1 MTLPELCIRRPVMT
15 TLFMVSLVVG
25 GVFGYRLL
33 AVAAL
38 PRVDFPTINI
48 SAALPGASPETMA
61 ASVATPIERQLAT
74 IAGITSMTSSS
85 AAGTTSITV
94 QFDLGRNIDAAALDV
109 QTALAAAQ
117 RFLPHEMPAPPSF
130 RKVNPADAPVLFMTL
145 YSDTLPLS
153 TVHEYADTLL
163 AQQISQI
170 DGVAQVQVFG
180 AQKFA
185 VRVRLD
191 PEAAAARGVSISDI
205 QSAIA
210 AAASSTPIGVMAGPK
225 QTLTLDMGMQTA
237 DAEPYKRVIVAW
249 RNGAP
254 IRLEEVARVENGVEN
269 ERIAGWFNAIRS
281 INLAV
286 YRQPEANTIDVVDA
300 VKKRIPDFRQQIPA
314 GIGIQILMDRS
325 VSIRDSVQAVQTTL
339 IEAIALVVLV
349 IFLFL
354 RNGRATIIPS
364 LALPL
369 SIVATFA
376 VMWALNFSINNM
388 TLLALV
394 LCVGFV
400 VDDAIVVLENIYRY
414 VERGMPPFQAALK
427 GSREIGFT
435 ILSMTLSLV
444 AVFIPV
450 LFMGGVVG
458 RVFREFAVTI
468 SVAILVSGFVS
479 LTLTPML
486 CARMLKP
493 IDHKKKPGALFRL
506 SERMF
511 DAWLAG
517 YRRSLDFV
525 LRHRPATLGVTFL
538 TLGIAIGLYAWIP
551 KGFFPV
557 EDTGF
562 ISGTVEAAT
571 DISFTAMSERQQQV
585 AEIVRRDPDVD
596 YVLSIAGA
604 TFVSRTT
611 NTGRLFIALKPREER
626 KQSAFEIMQR
636 LRRSV
641 TQTPGVQVFFQP
653 VQNISVGGVISKSQ
667 YQYTLQSADTAVLY
681 ETAPRLQDVLAELPQ
696 LRDVTSDLQ
705 ITNPQLS
712 IDVDRDKLRAMGV
725 TDAELRNTLYT
736 SFGTREVGTLYTAT
750 NQFPIITEVEP
761 RFQRDATDLSK
772 VYLRGS
778 AGQVIPFDSVASIR
792 RTVGPLQVAHQQLQ
806 PAVTIS
812 FNLAP
817 NVALGEAVDAIRQA
831 ERTANVP
838 ATVATGFQGTAQVFR
853 DSLSNQP
860 LLLLAAVI
868 VIYIVLGILYESFI
882 HPITILSGLPSAGIG
897 ALLTLILFGLEL
909 SVIAII
915 GVVMLI
921 GIVKKNAIMMVD
933 FAIERRKQGMEAIEA
948 IREAALLRFRP
959 IMMTTMAAIFGTLP
973 IALGEGAGAELR
985 RPLGIAV
992 VGGLIFS
999 QLLTLYITPVIY
1011 LYLDRFDRKIAK
1023 AIGEDEPELGPV
1035 AADKKDKRPVAA
1047 E

>member
-15 TLFMVSLVVG
+15 TLMMVSLIVA

-48 SAALPGASPETMA
+48 AAQLPGASPETMA

-85 AAGTTSITV
+85 AAGATSITV
-94 QFDLGRNIDAAALDV
+94 QFELSRDIDAAALDV

-117 RFLPHEMPAPPSF
+117 RWLPSEMPAPPSF
-130 RKVNPADAPVLFMTL
+130 RKVNPADAPVLFLTL
-145 YSDTLPLS
+145 YSETLPLS

-170 DGVAQVQVFG
+170 SGVAQVQVFG
-180 AQKFA
+180 GQKYA

-191 PEAAAARGVSISDI
+191 PEAAAARGISTAEI
-205 QSAIA
+205 QAAIT
-210 AAASSTPIGVMAGPK
+210 AAASNTPVGVLSGP
-225 QTLTLDMGMQTA
+225 TRNLTLDMGAQKA
-237 DAEPYKRVIVAW
+237 DAAIYRRIIVAW

-254 IRLEEVARVENGVEN
+254 VRLEEIARVEDGVEN
-269 ERIAGWFNAIRS
+269 ERIAGWYNAARS
-281 INLAV
+281 INLAI
-286 YRQPEANTIDVVDA
+286 YRQPEANTIEVVDA
-300 VKKRIPDFRQQIPA
+300 VKKRIPEFREQVPA
-314 GIGIQILMDRS
+314 AIGIQVLLDRS
-325 VSIRDSVQAVQTTL
+325 ISIRDSVFAVQVTL
-339 IEAIALVVLV
+339 AEAVALVVLV

-369 SIVATFA
+369 SIVATFGA
-376 VMWALNFSINNM
+376 MWALGFSINNM

-427 GSREIGFT
+427 GSREISFT
-435 ILSMTLSLV
+435 ILSITLSLV

-486 CARMLKP
+486 CARLLKP
-493 IDHKKKPGALFRL
+493 IDHQRKPGALMRI
-506 SERMF
+506 SERVF
-511 DAWLAG
+511 DAWLAA

-525 LRHRPATLGVTFL
+525 LRHRPATLGVTL
-538 TLGIAIGLYAWIP
+538 ATLVLAIGLYAWIP

-571 DISFTAMSERQQQV
+571 DISFPAMYERQQQI
-585 AEIVRRDPDVD
+585 AAAVRRDPDVA

-604 TFVSRTT
+604 TFISRTS
-611 NTGRLFIALKPREER
+611 NTGRLFVALKPRDQR
-626 KQSAFEIMQR
+626 KLSAFQIIQR
-636 LRRSV
+636 LRRTV

-653 VQNISVGGVISKSQ
+653 VQNISIGGFVSKSQ
-667 YQYTLQSADTAVLY
+667 YQYTLQSAAPSVLY
-681 ETAPRLQDVLAELPQ
+681 ETAARMQGILGDLPQ

-705 ITNPQLS
+705 ITNPQLT
-712 IDVDRDKLRAMGV
+712 IDIDRDKARALGI
-725 TDAELRNTLYT
+725 TDDQIRNVLYT
-736 SFGTREVGTLYTAT
+736 SFGTREVATLFTAT
-750 NQFPIITEVEP
+750 NQYPIIIEAEP
-761 RFQRDATDLSK
+761 RFQRDASDLSR
-772 VYLRGS
+772 VYIRTANGQAVPLDSIS
-778 AGQVIPFDSVASIR
+778 AVR
-792 RTVGPLQVAHQQLQ
+792 RTVGPLQVAHQQQQ

-817 NVALGEAVDAIRQA
+817 GVALGDAVEAIREA
-831 ERTANVP
+831 ERNANVP
-838 ATVATGFQGTAQVFR
+838 VSVGTGFQGTAQVFR
-853 DSLSNQP
+853 DSLTNQP

-897 ALLTLILFGLEL
+897 ALLTLILFGMEL
-909 SVIAII
+909 SIIAII

-933 FAIERRKQGMEAIEA
+933 FAIARRHQGMEALEA

-973 IALGEGAGAELR
+973 IAIGGGAGAELR
-985 RPLGIAV
+985 QPLGIAV
-992 VGGLIFS
+992 VGGLLLS

-1011 LYLDRFDRKIAK
+1011 TYLDRYDRKIAK
-1023 AIGEDEPELGPV
+1023 AVGEDQPTIGPV
-1035 AADKKDKRPVAA
+1035 PAEEEEKRPVAA